1 MTERIRK
8 CICFWLTILLL
19 AVCAGCGSMGGD
31 NGERLAIDFTVVEG
45 DDIPE
50 ELQEI
55 IESHKMEE
63 IKMTF
68 EGDDGL
74 YIIRG
79 YGEQPAGG
87 YSISADMV
95 ELSADGLHVTTT
107 LIGPSS
113 EENPAAEPSY
123 PYIVLWVEKTGQEVQ
138 FE

>member
-1 MTERIRK
+1 MTEKIRK
-8 CICFWLTILLL
+8 FICFWFTILLL
-19 AVCAGCGSMGGD
+19 AVCAGCGSMGQD
-31 NGERLAIDFTVVEG
+31 DGERLAVEFTVVEE
-45 DDIPE
+45 DDIPG

-79 YGEQPAGG
+79 YGEQPTGG

-107 LIGPSS
+107 LIAPSS
-113 EENPAAEPSY
+113 EENPAGEPSY

>member
-1 MTERIRK
+1 MRIVRWFCCLMGILLSISAAGCSLIGGTEEERIQVE
-8 CICFWLTILLL
+8 F
-19 AVCAGCGSMGGD
+19 D
-31 NGERLAIDFTVVEG
+31 VVEA
-45 DDIPE
+45 DDVPG

-55 IESHKMEE
+55 IESHKKEE

-79 YGEQPAGG
+79 YGEQPSGG

-95 ELSADGLHVTTT
+95 ELSAKGLHVTTT
-107 LIGPSS
+107 LIAPS
-113 EENPAAEPSY
+113 EDENPAGEPSY
-123 PYIVLWVEKTGQEVQ
+123 PCIVLWVEQTGQEVF